1 MTPRL
6 PPHAPGM
13 VIGLYGGSFNP
24 VHAGHLHV
32 SKVALKR
39 LGLDRLWWLVT
50 PGNPLKAK
58 NGLAPLSERITAARK
73 LVRDP
78 RIIVTGLE
86 ADLGS
91 PYSADTL
98 TTLSARAPG
107 VRFVW
112 VMGADSLA
120 GFHRWRRWQEII
132 ARVPVAVVNRP
143 GWRLPALASPA
154 ARAAARWRLREE
166 LGPRLAHAPAPAWLL
181 LHGPTSPLS
190 STALRAAKAKTAK
203 SG

>member
-1 MTPRL
+1 
-6 PPHAPGM
+6 M

-24 VHAGHLHV
+24 AHAGHLHV
-32 SKVALKR
+32 SQVALRR
-39 LGLDRLWWLVT
+39 LKLDRLWWLVT
-50 PGNPLKAK
+50 PGNPLKSSSE
-58 NGLAPLSERITAARK
+58 LAPLDERIAAARR

-86 ADLGS
+86 ADLES
-91 PYSADTL
+91 AFSADTL
-98 TTLSARAPG
+98 AFLTARAPL

-132 ARVPVAVVNRP
+132 ARIPIAVVDRP
-143 GWRLPALASPA
+143 GWSLPAIVSPA

-166 LGPRLAHAPAPAWLL
+166 LSPVLSRADAPAWML

-190 STALRAAKAKTAK
+190 STALRAAQASVAKT
-203 SG
+203 G